1 MPLEDYRA
9 IEDFEKTLRSK
20 KYKERQAIRRANAE
34 AAWSKKY
41 GDEYSKRKNRRKMET
56 KTITPAEAAKIRA
69 EKPKPSIGNVKSNIQ
84 INTPKGAVGPNRKF
98 VGNKAV
104 GKVAGEIS
112 TVAKNIY
119 SPVYTGT
126 AGVSQ
131 TYIGVNV
138 TNPSTGVTKFTPTK
152 EIAKS
157 KYDFGA
163 TNPEKSIARQDLPDG
178 GKGIKSGSKAVVKKA
193 KGKAIVKFAAKGATR
208 LIPGIGTALLIK
220 DVYDVNKWAMSQP
233 KKKKK
238 DANIYG
244 TVSSNNIYKGY

>member
-104 GKVAGEIS
+104 DKVAGEIS

-131 TYIGVNV
+131 TYTGVNV

-152 EIAKS
+152 EIAK
-157 KYDFGA
+157 
-163 TNPEKSIARQDLPDG
+163 TI
-178 GKGIKSGSKAVVKKA
+178 SKATGKKA
-193 KGKAIVKFAAKGATR
+193 TGKAIVKFAAKGATR

>member
-9 IEDFEKTLRSK
+9 IEEFEKTLRSK
-20 KYKERQAIRRANAE
+20 RYKERQAIRRANAE

-41 GDEYSKRKNRRKMET
+41 GDEYSKRKNRRKMIT

-69 EKPKPSIGNVKSNIQ
+69 EIPKPSIGNVKSNIQ

-126 AGVSQ
+126 AGLSQ
-131 TYIGVNV
+131 TYTGVNV

-152 EIAKS
+152 EIAKTIG
-157 KYDFGA
+157 KA
-163 TNPEKSIARQDLPDG
+163 TG
-178 GKGIKSGSKAVVKKA
+178 KKA
-193 KGKAIVKFAAKGATR
+193 TGKAIVKFAAKGATR

-244 TVSSNNIYKGY
+244 TVSKNNIYKGY

>member
-9 IEDFEKTLRSK
+9 IEEFEKTLRSK
-20 KYKERQAIRRANAE
+20 RYKERQAIRRANAE

-41 GDEYSKRKNRRKMET
+41 GDEYSKRKNRRKMIT

-69 EKPKPSIGNVKSNIQ
+69 EIPKPSIGNVKSNIQ

-112 TVAKNIY
+112 TVAKNIAKTIGKA
-119 SPVYTGT
+119 TG
-126 AGVSQ
+126 
-131 TYIGVNV
+131 
-138 TNPSTGVTKFTPTK
+138 
-152 EIAKS
+152 
-157 KYDFGA
+157 
-163 TNPEKSIARQDLPDG
+163 
-178 GKGIKSGSKAVVKKA
+178 KKA
-193 KGKAIVKFAAKGATR
+193 TGKAIVKLAAKGATR

-244 TVSSNNIYKGY
+244 TVSKNNIYKGY

>member
-41 GDEYSKRKNRRKMET
+41 GDEYSKRKNRRKMIT

-131 TYIGVNV
+131 TYTGVNV

-152 EIAKS
+152 EIAK
-157 KYDFGA
+157 
-163 TNPEKSIARQDLPDG
+163 TI
-178 GKGIKSGSKAVVKKA
+178 SKATGKKA
-193 KGKAIVKFAAKGATR
+193 TGKAIVKFAAKGATR

>member
-9 IEDFEKTLRSK
+9 IEEFEKTLRSK
-20 KYKERQAIRRANAE
+20 RYKERQAIRRANAE

-41 GDEYSKRKNRRKMET
+41 GDEYSKRKNRRKMIT

-69 EKPKPSIGNVKSNIQ
+69 EIPKPSIGNVKSNIQ

-126 AGVSQ
+126 AGLSQ
-131 TYIGVNV
+131 TYTGVNV

-152 EIAKS
+152 EIAKTIG
-157 KYDFGA
+157 KA
-163 TNPEKSIARQDLPDG
+163 TG
-178 GKGIKSGSKAVVKKA
+178 KKA
-193 KGKAIVKFAAKGATR
+193 TGKAIVKLAAKGATR

-244 TVSSNNIYKGY
+244 TVSKNNIYKGY